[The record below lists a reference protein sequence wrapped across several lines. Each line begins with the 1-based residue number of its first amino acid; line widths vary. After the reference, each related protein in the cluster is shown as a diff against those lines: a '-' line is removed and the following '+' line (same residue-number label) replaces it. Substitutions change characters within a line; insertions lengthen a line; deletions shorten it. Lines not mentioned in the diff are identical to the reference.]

1 MKKAIALILAFVLIL
16 ALVACNN
23 GSESSSSSSSRR
35 PSHSSSSSSS
45 EESSI
50 ESESSESESTSDSES
65 SVESSVE
72 SSEESSSE
80 VVVIT
85 EEDGFS
91 SAITRV
97 GKSDDRMK
105 QMAWSNTIYG
115 KGAASGYDASN
126 LSSIKS
132 SAKFI
137 ATGGSLVSYKN
148 ASAFMKHYLNNTGE
162 DYIIDMESFL
172 EDENALYTRNAELN
186 RALRACEKLA
196 VVGEEINVYQKEE
209 LVHHNLQG
217 DWHYAI
223 GSYFT
228 AIEITN
234 LTSTGKVYTAT
245 FTYKITDFYN
255 WDEAKSDAIFSGIL
269 GTLTKNV
276 SPKDLAQLHRNGE
289 AKDFLS
295 RGEISYTVSWAEG
308 QTVSQILP
316 FNN

>member
-1 MKKAIALILAFVLIL
+1 MKKAIALILTFVLIL

-50 ESESSESESTSDSES
+50 ESEASESESTSDS
-65 SVESSVE
+65 ESSVE

-148 ASAFMKHYLNNTGE
+148 ASAFMKHYLSNTGE

-196 VVGEEINVYQKEE
+196 VVGEEINVYQEEE

-245 FTYKITDFYN
+245 FTYKVTDFYN
-255 WDEAKSDAIFSGIL
+255 WDEAKSDAIFSGFL

-295 RGEISYTVSWAEG
+295 RGEISYTVSWTEG

>member
-1 MKKAIALILAFVLIL
+1 MKKAIALILTFVLIL

-50 ESESSESESTSDSES
+50 ESEASESESTSDS
-65 SVESSVE
+65 ESSVE

-148 ASAFMKHYLNNTGE
+148 ASAFMKHYLSNTGE

-196 VVGEEINVYQKEE
+196 VVGEEINVYQEEE

-245 FTYKITDFYN
+245 FTYKVTDFYN
-255 WDEAKSDAIFSGIL
+255 WDEAKSDAIFSGFL

-295 RGEISYTVSWAEG
+295 RGEISYTVPWTEG

>member
-65 SVESSVE
+65 SVESS
-72 SSEESSSE
+72 EESSSE
-80 VVVIT
+80 AVVIT

-91 SAITRV
+91 SAITKV

-115 KGAASGYDASN
+115 KGA
-126 LSSIKS
+126 LSSYTDDNIRSIKRK
-132 SAKFI
+132 AK
-137 ATGGSLVSYKN
+137 LVAFGLAIEYPN
-148 ASAFMKHYLNNTGE
+148 AKGFFSHFLDNNGE

-196 VVGEEINVYQKEE
+196 VVGEKINVYQEEE

-217 DWHYAI
+217 DWKMAL

-228 AIEITN
+228 SIEVIN
-234 LTSTGKVYTAT
+234 LTVTENTYSAT
-245 FTYKITDFYN
+245 FIYKVTDFYN
-255 WDEAKSDAIFSGIL
+255 WDENKTENFIDGFDLSQ
-269 GTLTKNV
+269 
-276 SPKDLAQLHRNGE
+276 KDFAQLHREGT
-289 AKDFLS
+289 AKHFLS
-295 RGEISYTVSWAEG
+295 KGEISYTVSWTEG